1 MSTHGRVKSRIVI
14 GGVDAAMSRRLRE
27 AWLLTTPHGESIQ
40 AQDPAGLI
48 AQSAR
53 LQPEF
58 AVIAEAWLR
67 QAGLDLLSK
76 LSRAHRTSIVVCGE
90 NLGAL
95 TVARGFAQGLRGVL
109 DADAGIDTIKKA
121 LLTIRS
127 GEMWISRRMLLEALH
142 SVAPSDGSSDT
153 WRRLPSLSERE
164 HEVLT
169 QVLAGLANKDIAE
182 KLAISEHTVKAHLQ
196 HLYLKLGVHRRV
208 ELLRACLAPQ
218 PP

>member
-1 MSTHGRVKSRIVI
+1 VKPRIVI
-14 GGVDAAMSRRLRE
+14 GGVDAAMSRRLRD
-27 AWLLTTPHGESIQ
+27 AWLCINPQGEAIQ
-40 AQDPAGLI
+40 AQDPAELI
-48 AQSAR
+48 VQSVR

-58 AVIAEAWLR
+58 AVLSESWLR

-76 LSRAHRTSIVVCGE
+76 LSGAHRVSIVVCGE
-90 NLGAL
+90 NVAAL

-109 DADAGIDTIKKA
+109 AADATVDTVKKA

-142 SVAPSDGSSDT
+142 SLAPSDSSSDT

-164 HEVLT
+164 HAVLT

-208 ELLRACLAPQ
+208 ELLRACLSPQ